1 MKKEQ
6 VLKYSLLS
14 ASLLVGSAPAINAN
28 IPAMARAFDT
38 IPLAMIEMLTTVPS
52 LFLMIS
58 VLISSFIAKKIGYK
72 QTASLGLLIVAVS
85 GILPVFVSNFYLILI
100 SRAMLGFGIGLFNSL
115 TVALVNSFYQG
126 KDRAKMYG
134 LQSAFEGAGGIF
146 ITFIAGQLLKIGWQA
161 PFLAYAIAI
170 PVCIVF
176 IKFIPKV
183 ATANDISVDTNV
195 IVKENG
201 FKKDNIM
208 LISFIALLFVAA
220 SLYMTMG
227 IKVSTLITTA
237 GYGNA
242 SDASLVIILLSLG
255 AITAGTLF
263 SKIIKIFKQL
273 TPIIGLLILALAM
286 FLIGISNSMIIT
298 FAGGFLTGFGFKIFM
313 PYLIDRINNS
323 QIKNTPLATS
333 LLLVGFNLG
342 AFISPYSSLFVQN
355 IALSDSLNS
364 LFIVLSGGFICLAV
378 IMLVLN
384 NIFTNKEVNYVLME
398 LADN

>member
-28 IPAMARAFDT
+28 IPAMASAFDT

-242 SDASLVIILLSLG
+242 NDASLVIILLSLG

-313 PYLIDRINNS
+313 PYLIGRINNS

-384 NIFTNKEVNYVLME
+384 NIFTNKEVNYVSME

>member
-28 IPAMARAFDT
+28 IPAMASAFDT

-58 VLISSFIAKKIGYK
+58 VLISSFIAKKIGYE

-227 IKVSTLITTA
+227 IKVSILITTA

-313 PYLIDRINNS
+313 PYLIGRINNS

-342 AFISPYSSLFVQN
+342 AFISPYSSIFMQN

-364 LFIVLSGGFICLAV
+364 LFMVLSGGFICLAV
-378 IMLVLN
+378 VILVLN
-384 NIFTNKEVNYVLME
+384 SVFTNKEVNYVSMG

>member
-28 IPAMARAFDT
+28 IPAMASAFDT

-242 SDASLVIILLSLG
+242 SDASLVIILLLLG

-342 AFISPYSSLFVQN
+342 AFISPYSSIFMQN

-364 LFIVLSGGFICLAV
+364 LFMVLSGGFICLAV
-378 IMLVLN
+378 VILVLN
-384 NIFTNKEVNYVLME
+384 SVFTNKEVNYVSME

>member
-28 IPAMARAFDT
+28 IPAMASAFDT

-183 ATANDISVDTNV
+183 ATANDISVDKNV

-313 PYLIDRINNS
+313 PYLINHINNS

-333 LLLVGFNLG
+333 FLLVGFNLG
-342 AFISPYSSLFVQN
+342 AFISPYSSLFMQN

-364 LFIVLSGGFICLAV
+364 LFMVLSGGFICLAV
-378 IMLVLN
+378 VILVLN
-384 NIFTNKEVNYVLME
+384 SVFTNKEVNYVSMG

>member
-85 GILPVFVSNFYLILI
+85 GILPVFVSNLYLILI

-126 KDRAKMYG
+126 KDRAIMYG

-146 ITFIAGQLLKIGWQA
+146 ITFIAGQLFKIGWQA

-183 ATANDISVDTNV
+183 ATANDISVDKNV
-195 IVKENG
+195 IVKVNG

-227 IKVSTLITTA
+227 IKISTLITTA

-298 FAGGFLTGFGFKIFM
+298 LAGGFLTGFGFKIFM

-384 NIFTNKEVNYVLME
+384 NIFTNKEVNYVSME

>member
-28 IPAMARAFDT
+28 IPAMASAFDT

-183 ATANDISVDTNV
+183 ATANDISVDKNV
-195 IVKENG
+195 IVEENG

-333 LLLVGFNLG
+333 FLLVGFNLG
-342 AFISPYSSLFVQN
+342 AFISPYSSLFMQN

-384 NIFTNKEVNYVLME
+384 NIFTNKEVNYVSME

>member
-28 IPAMARAFDT
+28 IPAMASAFDT

-72 QTASLGLLIVAVS
+72 QTTSLGLLIVAVS

-298 FAGGFLTGFGFKIFM
+298 LAGGFLTGFGFKIFM

-342 AFISPYSSLFVQN
+342 AFISPYSSIFMQN

-364 LFIVLSGGFICLAV
+364 LFMVLSGGFICLAV
-378 IMLVLN
+378 VILVLN
-384 NIFTNKEVNYVLME
+384 SVFTNKEVNYVSMG

>member
-183 ATANDISVDTNV
+183 ATANDISVDKNV
-195 IVKENG
+195 VVKENG

-313 PYLIDRINNS
+313 PYLIGRINNS

-342 AFISPYSSLFVQN
+342 AFISPYSSIFMQN

-384 NIFTNKEVNYVLME
+384 SVFTNKEVNYVSME

>member
-28 IPAMARAFDT
+28 IPAMASAFDT

-183 ATANDISVDTNV
+183 ATANDISVDKNV

-342 AFISPYSSLFVQN
+342 AFISPYSSIFMQN

-384 NIFTNKEVNYVLME
+384 NIFINKEVNYVSME

>member
-28 IPAMARAFDT
+28 IPAMASAFDT

-201 FKKDNIM
+201 FKKDDIM

-263 SKIIKIFKQL
+263 NKIIKIFKQL

-342 AFISPYSSLFVQN
+342 AFISPYSSLFMQN

-364 LFIVLSGGFICLAV
+364 LFMVLSGGFICLAV

-384 NIFTNKEVNYVLME
+384 NIFTNKEVNYVSME

>member
-28 IPAMARAFDT
+28 IPAMASAFDT
-38 IPLAMIEMLTTVPS
+38 IPLAIIEMLTTVPS

-183 ATANDISVDTNV
+183 ATANDISVDKNV

-298 FAGGFLTGFGFKIFM
+298 LAGGFLTGFGFKIFM

-342 AFISPYSSLFVQN
+342 AFISPYSSIFMQN

-384 NIFTNKEVNYVLME
+384 NIFTNKEVNYVSME

>member
-28 IPAMARAFDT
+28 IPAMASAFDT

-183 ATANDISVDTNV
+183 ATANDISVDKNV

-342 AFISPYSSLFVQN
+342 AFISPYSSIFMQN
-355 IALSDSLNS
+355 SALSDSLNS

-378 IMLVLN
+378 VILVLN
-384 NIFTNKEVNYVLME
+384 SVFTNKEVNYVSME

>member
-28 IPAMARAFDT
+28 IPAMASAFDT

-146 ITFIAGQLLKIGWQA
+146 ITFIAGQLFKIGWQA

-183 ATANDISVDTNV
+183 ATANDISVDKNV

-227 IKVSTLITTA
+227 IKISTLITTV

-342 AFISPYSSLFVQN
+342 AFISPYSSIFMQN

-384 NIFTNKEVNYVLME
+384 NIFTNKEVNYVSME

>member
-28 IPAMARAFDT
+28 IPAMASAFDT
-38 IPLAMIEMLTTVPS
+38 IPLAMIEMLTTVTS

-342 AFISPYSSLFVQN
+342 AFISPYSSIFMQN

-384 NIFTNKEVNYVLME
+384 NIFTNKEVNYVSME

>member
-28 IPAMARAFDT
+28 IPAMASAFDT

-183 ATANDISVDTNV
+183 ATANDISVDKNV
-195 IVKENG
+195 IVEENG

-333 LLLVGFNLG
+333 FLLVGFNLG
-342 AFISPYSSLFVQN
+342 AFISPYSSIFMQN

-364 LFIVLSGGFICLAV
+364 LFMVLSGGFICLAV

-384 NIFTNKEVNYVLME
+384 NIFTNKEVNYVSME

>member
-183 ATANDISVDTNV
+183 ATANDISVDKNV
-195 IVKENG
+195 VVKENG

-313 PYLIDRINNS
+313 PYLIGRINNS

-342 AFISPYSSLFVQN
+342 AFISPYSSLFMQN

-384 NIFTNKEVNYVLME
+384 NIFTNKEVNYVSME

>member
-28 IPAMARAFDT
+28 IPAMASAFDT

-298 FAGGFLTGFGFKIFM
+298 LAGGFLTGFGFKIFM

-364 LFIVLSGGFICLAV
+364 LFMVLSGGFICLAV
-378 IMLVLN
+378 VILVLN
-384 NIFTNKEVNYVLME
+384 SVFTNKEVNYVSMG

>member
-183 ATANDISVDTNV
+183 ATANDISVDKNV
-195 IVKENG
+195 IVEENG

-342 AFISPYSSLFVQN
+342 AFISPYSSIFMQN

-384 NIFTNKEVNYVLME
+384 NIFTNKEVNYVSME

>member
-28 IPAMARAFDT
+28 IPAMASAFDT

-384 NIFTNKEVNYVLME
+384 NILTNKEVNYVAMKV
-398 LADN
+398 ADN

>member
-58 VLISSFIAKKIGYK
+58 VLISSFIAKKIGYE

-227 IKVSTLITTA
+227 IKVSILITTA

-313 PYLIDRINNS
+313 PCLIDRINNS

-342 AFISPYSSLFVQN
+342 AFISPYSSIFMQN

-384 NIFTNKEVNYVLME
+384 NIFTNKEVNYVSMV

>member
-1 MKKEQ
+1 MKKEH

-28 IPAMARAFDT
+28 IPAMASAFDT

-313 PYLIDRINNS
+313 PYLIGRINNS

-342 AFISPYSSLFVQN
+342 AFISPYSSIFMQN

-384 NIFTNKEVNYVLME
+384 NIFTNKEVNYVSME

>member
-28 IPAMARAFDT
+28 IPAMASAFDT

-146 ITFIAGQLLKIGWQA
+146 ITFIAGQLFKIGWQA

-183 ATANDISVDTNV
+183 ATANDISVDKNV

-384 NIFTNKEVNYVLME
+384 NIFTNKEVNYVSME

>member
-28 IPAMARAFDT
+28 IPAMASAFDT

-72 QTASLGLLIVAVS
+72 QTTSLGLLIVAVS

-208 LISFIALLFVAA
+208 LTSFIALLFVAA

-342 AFISPYSSLFVQN
+342 AFISPYSSLFMQN

-384 NIFTNKEVNYVLME
+384 NIFTNKEVNYVSME

>member
-28 IPAMARAFDT
+28 IPAMASAFDT

-146 ITFIAGQLLKIGWQA
+146 ITFIAGQLFKIGWQA

-227 IKVSTLITTA
+227 IKISTLITTV

-313 PYLIDRINNS
+313 PYLIGRINNS

-384 NIFTNKEVNYVLME
+384 SVFTNKEVNYVSMG

>member
-14 ASLLVGSAPAINAN
+14 ASLLVGSAPAINSN
-28 IPAMARAFDT
+28 IPAMASAFDT

-342 AFISPYSSLFVQN
+342 AFISPYSSIFVQN
-355 IALSDSLNS
+355 IALSDGLNS

-378 IMLVLN
+378 VILVLN
-384 NIFTNKEVNYVLME
+384 NIFTNKEVNYVSME

>member
-183 ATANDISVDTNV
+183 ATANDISVDKNV

-263 SKIIKIFKQL
+263 SRIIKIFKQL
-273 TPIIGLLILALAM
+273 TPIISLLILALAM

-342 AFISPYSSLFVQN
+342 AFISPYSSLFMQN

-364 LFIVLSGGFICLAV
+364 LFMVLSGGFICLVV

-384 NIFTNKEVNYVLME
+384 NIFTNKEVNYVSME

>member
-28 IPAMARAFDT
+28 IPAMASAFDT

-183 ATANDISVDTNV
+183 ATANDISVDKNV

-298 FAGGFLTGFGFKIFM
+298 FAGGFLTGFGFIIFM

-342 AFISPYSSLFVQN
+342 AFISPYSSIFMQN

-364 LFIVLSGGFICLAV
+364 LFMVLSGGFICLAV
-378 IMLVLN
+378 VMLVLN
-384 NIFTNKEVNYVLME
+384 NIFTNKEVNYVSME

>member
-28 IPAMARAFDT
+28 IPAMASAFDT

-183 ATANDISVDTNV
+183 ATANDISVDKNV

-298 FAGGFLTGFGFKIFM
+298 LAGGFLTGFGFKIFM

-342 AFISPYSSLFVQN
+342 AFISPYSSIFMQN

-364 LFIVLSGGFICLAV
+364 LFMVLSGGFICLAV
-378 IMLVLN
+378 VMLVLN
-384 NIFTNKEVNYVLME
+384 NIFTNKEVNYVSME

>member
-28 IPAMARAFDT
+28 IPAMASAFDT

-161 PFLAYAIAI
+161 PFLAYDIAI

-183 ATANDISVDTNV
+183 ATANDISVDKNV

-342 AFISPYSSLFVQN
+342 AFISPYSSIFMQN

-384 NIFTNKEVNYVLME
+384 NIFTNKEVNYVSME

>member
-28 IPAMARAFDT
+28 IPAMASAFDT

-227 IKVSTLITTA
+227 IKISTLITTV

-298 FAGGFLTGFGFKIFM
+298 LAGGFLTGFGFKIFM

-342 AFISPYSSLFVQN
+342 AFISPYSSIFMQN

-384 NIFTNKEVNYVLME
+384 NIFTNKEVNYVSME

>member
-28 IPAMARAFDT
+28 IPAMASAFDT

-100 SRAMLGFGIGLFNSL
+100 SRATLGFGIGLFNSL

-183 ATANDISVDTNV
+183 ATANDISVDKNV

-313 PYLIDRINNS
+313 PYLIGRINNS

-384 NIFTNKEVNYVLME
+384 NIFTNKEVNYVSME

>member
-28 IPAMARAFDT
+28 IPAMASAFDT

-52 LFLMIS
+52 LFLTIS

-183 ATANDISVDTNV
+183 ATANDISVDKNV

-313 PYLIDRINNS
+313 PYLIGRINNS

-342 AFISPYSSLFVQN
+342 AFISPYSSIFMQN

-384 NIFTNKEVNYVLME
+384 NIFTNKEVNYVSME

>member
-28 IPAMARAFDT
+28 IPAMASAFDT

-183 ATANDISVDTNV
+183 ATANDISVDKNV

-313 PYLIDRINNS
+313 PYLIGRINNS

-384 NIFTNKEVNYVLME
+384 NIFTNKEVNYVSME

>member
-28 IPAMARAFDT
+28 IPAMASTFDT

-134 LQSAFEGAGGIF
+134 LQSAFEGADGIF

-342 AFISPYSSLFVQN
+342 AFISPYSSIFMQN

-384 NIFTNKEVNYVLME
+384 NIFTNKEVNYVSME

>member
-28 IPAMARAFDT
+28 IPAMASAFDT

-58 VLISSFIAKKIGYK
+58 VLISSFNAKKIGYK

-298 FAGGFLTGFGFKIFM
+298 FAGSFLTGFGFKIFM

-342 AFISPYSSLFVQN
+342 AFISPYSSIFMQN

-364 LFIVLSGGFICLAV
+364 LFMVLSGGFICLAV
-378 IMLVLN
+378 VILVLN
-384 NIFTNKEVNYVLME
+384 SVFTNKEVNYVSMG

>member
-28 IPAMARAFDT
+28 IPAMASAFDT

-72 QTASLGLLIVAVS
+72 QTASLGLLIVVVS

-342 AFISPYSSLFVQN
+342 AFISPYSSIFMQN

-364 LFIVLSGGFICLAV
+364 LFMVLSGGFICLAV

-384 NIFTNKEVNYVLME
+384 NIFTNKEVNYVSMG

>member
-28 IPAMARAFDT
+28 IPAMASAFDT

-183 ATANDISVDTNV
+183 ATANDISVDKNV

-227 IKVSTLITTA
+227 IKISTLITTV

-298 FAGGFLTGFGFKIFM
+298 LAGGFLTGFGFKIFM

-342 AFISPYSSLFVQN
+342 AFISPYSSLFMQN

-364 LFIVLSGGFICLAV
+364 LFIVLSGGVICLAV

-384 NIFTNKEVNYVLME
+384 NIFTNKEVNYVSME

>member
-28 IPAMARAFDT
+28 IPAMASAFDT

-183 ATANDISVDTNV
+183 ATANDISVDKNV

-313 PYLIDRINNS
+313 PYLIDHINNS

-342 AFISPYSSLFVQN
+342 AFISPYSSIFMQN

-364 LFIVLSGGFICLAV
+364 LFMVLSGGFICLAV
-378 IMLVLN
+378 VILVLN
-384 NIFTNKEVNYVLME
+384 NIFTNKEVNYVSME

>member
-28 IPAMARAFDT
+28 IPAMASAFDT

-183 ATANDISVDTNV
+183 ATANDISVDKNV

-313 PYLIDRINNS
+313 PYLIGRINNS

-355 IALSDSLNS
+355 IALSDNLNS

-384 NIFTNKEVNYVLME
+384 NIFTNKEVNYVSME

>member
-28 IPAMARAFDT
+28 IPAMASTFDT

-183 ATANDISVDTNV
+183 ATANDISVDKNV

-273 TPIIGLLILALAM
+273 TPSIGLLILALAM

-342 AFISPYSSLFVQN
+342 AFISPYSSIFMQN

-384 NIFTNKEVNYVLME
+384 NIFTNKEVNYVSME